1 MKRSK
6 STANDGCSGV
16 KRSRVT
22 CSESSQDLS
31 LSQSQTS
38 KLSIGTIESV
48 QLKNFMCHSKL
59 DFSFADH
66 TNFIIGKNGSGKS
79 AILTSLI
86 IGLGGKANTASRGT
100 NVKNLVET
108 GKRFAEVTVRLK
120 NVGRDAYKPE
130 EYGDSIIIQRRLSVD
145 GASTYRLRSERGAV
159 VSTKREE
166 LLHILDQFNIQINNP
181 VMILNQETS
190 RNFLQSKSAKDKYLF
205 FMKAT
210 QLEKLKQDYCRI
222 EEERSLTAI
231 EVTRKEKLLPGVE
244 KEVKRLERH
253 WRVLQSLEGQR
264 QKIERLK
271 GELLWARVMEEE
283 ESMKGTEAAL
293 QKEVRMVEKVKAKI
307 SDLQTRMQLHMDLQT
322 GLQAEL
328 NEAMNRYEEAQP
340 SVTAEKKQYVA
351 IREKLR
357 DCEKTISRVDRE
369 IREKKKESQVLQ
381 DRIQELRSMDQSFYA
396 NEKAKREA
404 EIHEMEQKRSDLAS
418 RLRTSEHH
426 YEQLKGAESECSAQL
441 HHLRNEQLELK
452 EQRTQISNTIQ
463 NLQASKKNHLQK
475 FGRHIP
481 QLARELQE
489 AVRRGSFRKPP
500 KGPLGALLQLKD
512 ERWALATESCL
523 RGLPYSYLVDNDQD
537 AKVLRQIMGKVM
549 GQERKPSIIISS
561 FMGRVYNYH
570 AGALRSSKFV
580 SVLEN
585 LDIADPD
592 VINCL
597 IDQVWIAALNYLS
610 CLHNVWLT
618 QKLVN
623 PPKFRRSQKER
634 RNT

>member
-231 EVTRKEKLLPGVE
+231 EVTRKEKV
-244 KEVKRLERH
+244 
-253 WRVLQSLEGQR
+253 
-264 QKIERLK
+264 
-271 GELLWARVMEEE
+271 
-283 ESMKGTEAAL
+283 
-293 QKEVRMVEKVKAKI
+293 
-307 SDLQTRMQLHMDLQT
+307 
-322 GLQAEL
+322 
-328 NEAMNRYEEAQP
+328 
-340 SVTAEKKQYVA
+340 
-351 IREKLR
+351 
-357 DCEKTISRVDRE
+357 
-369 IREKKKESQVLQ
+369 
-381 DRIQELRSMDQSFYA
+381 
-396 NEKAKREA
+396 
-404 EIHEMEQKRSDLAS
+404 
-418 RLRTSEHH
+418 
-426 YEQLKGAESECSAQL
+426 GA
-441 HHLRNEQLELK
+441 
-452 EQRTQISNTIQ
+452 
-463 NLQASKKNHLQK
+463 
-475 FGRHIP
+475 P
-481 QLARELQE
+481 
-489 AVRRGSFRKPP
+489 
-500 KGPLGALLQLKD
+500 
-512 ERWALATESCL
+512 
-523 RGLPYSYLVDNDQD
+523 
-537 AKVLRQIMGKVM
+537 
-549 GQERKPSIIISS
+549 
-561 FMGRVYNYH
+561 
-570 AGALRSSKFV
+570 AG
-580 SVLEN
+580 
-585 LDIADPD
+585 
-592 VINCL
+592 
-597 IDQVWIAALNYLS
+597 
-610 CLHNVWLT
+610 
-618 QKLVN
+618 
-623 PPKFRRSQKER
+623 
-634 RNT
+634 